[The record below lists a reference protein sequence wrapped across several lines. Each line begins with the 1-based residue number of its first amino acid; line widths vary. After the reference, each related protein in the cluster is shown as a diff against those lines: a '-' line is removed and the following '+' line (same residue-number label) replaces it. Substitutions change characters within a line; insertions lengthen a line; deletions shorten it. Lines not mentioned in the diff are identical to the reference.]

1 MESLEN
7 GLFAKNVAPDF
18 VSLPIYPL
26 GKRVSRRS
34 GSFPVF
40 DSLCVSSTMAT
51 AAKAA
56 LSQKSRPLSD
66 YSPLDALEGS
76 PKLMD
81 FYPQAGSKASGS
93 FAFALELPGGNISQP
108 SP

>member
-34 GSFPVF
+34 AYRVTSRIHFPPQMRGRPTMF
-40 DSLCVSSTMAT
+40 LMISSERRTM
-51 AAKAA
+51 
-56 LSQKSRPLSD
+56 
-66 YSPLDALEGS
+66 
-76 PKLMD
+76 
-81 FYPQAGSKASGS
+81 
-93 FAFALELPGGNISQP
+93 
-108 SP
+108 